1 VTAASFCRHRFRSG
15 ASLRTADI
23 GTGILLG
30 GIAVSNNVGWH
41 FVGATPAFVQGWK
54 IYVSSNV
61 ANFEAILNLVRPILV
76 AHNQPFKYAADVE
89 ALWRLNAGMAG
100 YSQIGKSIVVYICN
114 EACVPQ
120 LMSDLKQAL
129 TRFRGAALRP
139 PYATPIGGQYP
150 LSFRY
155 GAFLGESIVVGGKR
169 IADERT
175 RRQVLSEYPP
185 CPFLPFMEIET
196 QDQEFNRFLLS
207 YPVFSVLGQA
217 GKGGVFA
224 ALDIESPTYR
234 EVIVKLGRRNG
245 NPLPDGRDGM
255 DLVKHESWFYALL
268 QNTPLIRYAP
278 AVINYSEFESAAA
291 LVLERIE
298 GVTLLGLQMDGD
310 LAVTHL
316 VQALAILDAFHCH
329 GYVMG
334 DAKLANFIALP
345 TGEIKAIDFEAAVS
359 IVEAKSL
366 PNYAS
371 FLFTD
376 ERLAAYPGTWEKLHF
391 LYSVMH
397 LDDDRSYSENDS
409 ISRVICLRDVLAS
422 DRALRPIAD
431 EARRLARELYA
442 TIGM

>member
-1 VTAASFCRHRFRSG
+1 M
-15 ASLRTADI
+15 
-23 GTGILLG
+23 
-30 GIAVSNNVGWH
+30 SNNVGWH
-41 FVGATPAFVQGWK
+41 FVGETPALVQGWK
-54 IYVSSNV
+54 LYVSSSV
-61 ANFEAILNLVRPILV
+61 ANFEAILDLVRPILV
-76 AHNQPFKYAADVE
+76 AHEQPFKHAADVE
-89 ALWRLNAGMAG
+89 TLWRLNAGMAG
-100 YSQIGKSIVVYICN
+100 YSQIGKSIVVYICD

-129 TRFRGAALRP
+129 KEFRGAALRP
-139 PYATPIGGQYP
+139 PYAIPIGGRYP

-155 GAFLGESIVVGGKR
+155 GAFQGESIVVGGKR
-169 IADERT
+169 IADERF
-175 RRQVLSEYPP
+175 RRQVLADYPA
-185 CPFLPFMEIET
+185 CPFLPFMEVEA
-196 QDQEFNRFLLS
+196 QDQELNRFLLS

-224 ALDIESPTYR
+224 ALDIDSPIYR

-268 QNTPLIRYAP
+268 QDTPLSRYVP
-278 AVINYSEFESAAA
+278 AVVNHSEFESAAA

-310 LAVTHL
+310 LAVAHL

-359 IVEAKSL
+359 IAEAKSL
-366 PNYAS
+366 PKYAS

-376 ERLAAYPGTWEKLHF
+376 EGLAAHPGTWEKLHF

-397 LDDDRSYSENDS
+397 LADDRSDSEHDS
-409 ISRVICLRDVLAS
+409 ISRVMCLRDVLAS
-422 DRALRPIAD
+422 DGTLPPIAD

>member
-1 VTAASFCRHRFRSG
+1 M
-15 ASLRTADI
+15 
-23 GTGILLG
+23 
-30 GIAVSNNVGWH
+30 
-41 FVGATPAFVQGWK
+41 QGWK
-54 IYVSSNV
+54 LYVSSNV
-61 ANFEAILNLVRPILV
+61 ANFGPILELVRPILV
-76 AHNQPFKYAADVE
+76 AHDQPFKYAADAE
-89 ALWRLNAGMAG
+89 TLWRLNAGMAG
-100 YSQIGKSIVVYICN
+100 YSQIGKSIVAYICN

-120 LMSDLKQAL
+120 LMHDLKQAL
-129 TRFRGAALRP
+129 KPFRGAALRP
-139 PYATPIGGQYP
+139 PYATPIGGRYP

-155 GAFLGESIVVGGKR
+155 GAFLGERIVVGGKHV
-169 IADERT
+169 ADERS
-175 RRQVLSEYPP
+175 RRQVLAEYPP
-185 CPFLPFMEIET
+185 CPFLPFIEIEKP
-196 QDQEFNRFLLS
+196 DQELNRFLLS

-268 QNTPLIRYAP
+268 QDTPLSQYVP
-278 AVINYSEFESAAA
+278 AAVNHSEFESAAA
-291 LVLERIE
+291 LVLERVE

-310 LAVTHL
+310 LAVAHL
-316 VQALAILDAFHCH
+316 VQALAILDAFHDQ

-345 TGEIKAIDFEAAVS
+345 TGALKAIDFEAAVS
-359 IVEAKSL
+359 IAEAKSL
-366 PNYAS
+366 PKYAS

-376 ERLAAYPGTWEKLHF
+376 EQLPAHPGTWEKLHF

-397 LDDDRSYSENDS
+397 LADDRSGSEQDS
-409 ISRVICLRDVLAS
+409 ASRVICLRDVLAS
-422 DRALRPIAD
+422 DCALPPIAD

-442 TIGM
+442 TTHM